1 MFTKTPPSKS
11 ASSPSLPLRESSV
24 ALTNERKTT
33 EWAYIALDIVK
44 FTVSLGLTIYLSSK
58 AIALV
63 SNVLGAMN
71 QENVQQLE
79 SKKSLAKRLKR
90 PDIVNLSFNS
100 YESRLLTDVL
110 GSDEISVTFAD
121 VGGLDSEIEEVFD
134 SIVFP
139 IQLWNHRQNATET
152 SASSKLKAQ
161 ESQIDKLVACPT
173 GVLLYGAPGTGKT
186 LIAKAIAKGKESP
199 TTTIISPNNCLLV
212 ESGATFI
219 NIKASSIGDK
229 WFGESDRLVSAL
241 FSLARKLAPSV
252 IFIDEVETL
261 LRKRDGLQVV
271 SALAS
276 LQGVFLSE
284 WDGIVAERSDA
295 PSKEGSSPPPPPPSA
310 AKPEKSKK
318 RAPVVV
324 LGATNRPSDIDA
336 AFLRR
341 MPVQIRTQMPNSAQ
355 RRSILAAMLREEN
368 VDSQVSLDE
377 IAERTEG
384 FSGSDLRELV
394 RLASAQRVK
403 EMKQTFRSQ
412 FLRTPSSSAKQ
423 GSAEVAMDLVLNEH
437 QTTLERPLLKEDF
450 EFALQKSSESGE
462 TSYFLLPR
470 HSLIFV
476 FLF

>member
-1 MFTKTPPSKS
+1 MFTKTPPSKP
-11 ASSPSLPLRESSV
+11 ASSPSLPLRENSA

-44 FTVSLGLTIYLSSK
+44 FTVSLGLTVYLSSK

-139 IQLWNHRQNATET
+139 IQLWNHRQNAAET
-152 SASSKLKAQ
+152 STSSKLKAQ

-186 LIAKAIAKGKESP
+186 LIAKAIAK
-199 TTTIISPNNCLLV
+199 

-271 SALAS
+271 TALAS

-341 MPVQIRTQMPNSAQ
+341 MPVQIRTQMPNSSQ

-423 GSAEVAMDLVLNEH
+423 GSVEVAMDLVLNEH

-450 EFALQKSSESGE
+450 EFALQKSNESGKMTRDFNE
-462 TSYFLLPR
+462 N
-470 HSLIFV
+470 V
-476 FLF
+476 FKKDMDSRLRLFNHLSSQTKEK